1 MATVL
6 AIPEITVFP
15 SDIPSGEADK
25 SLYSWKMKLHEEETL
40 CSEDHGDEF
49 DSIIEALDHAFRI
62 FEDLVGRRH
71 VYPASNEQEFKLT
84 VMRS

>member
-49 DSIIEALDHAFRI
+49 DSIIEALDHAFSI

-71 VYPASNEQEFKLT
+71 VYPASNAQEFKLT

>member
-1 MATVL
+1 MSTVL

-25 SLYSWKMKLHEEETL
+25 VLYSWKMKLHEEETL

-49 DSIIEALDHAFRI
+49 DSIIEALDHAFSI

-71 VYPASNEQEFKLT
+71 VYPSSNEQEFKLT